1 MSNKPQSRPET
12 SPEDLPTPDGLDLQ
26 PEVHMAMDLDD
37 LKRAAGPSSQ
47 TSDLPLAHA
56 NEADTEE
63 LELNRDYVLL
73 DKAGLPVP
81 GVSASP
87 SPAGSRN
94 IDPSP
99 SEAALRDWRLRAPS
113 RKAEALET
121 ERQKSLVRIL
131 QYSTA
136 LMALLLMTSIVGVRW
151 WRANQSPAPTIT
163 PMALTALASPGSTS
177 PLVQAKPVTP
187 GNETVESAAPTTQ
200 VDPFVPTAGTPAAAA
215 PKVSLTQDTLRQW
228 TGQDGYLYWQWD
240 YVGSEPLDLQWRD
253 ANGELRIHDRVCDGR
268 IDATTGRCYVG
279 RSNARFQ
286 VELDRGAAP
295 GTWTIESC
303 LNGDCSVVSTFEM
316 HSGE

>member
-1 MSNKPQSRPET
+1 MSNKPQSRPEM
-12 SPEDLPTPDGLDLQ
+12 SPEDLPTPDGLALQ
-26 PEVHMAMDLDD
+26 PEVHTAMDLDD
-37 LKRAAGPSSQ
+37 LTHPAGPSSQ
-47 TSDLPLAHA
+47 SPDLSLADT

-73 DKAGLPVP
+73 DTAGLPVP

-131 QYSTA
+131 QCSTA
-136 LMALLLMTSIVGVRW
+136 LMAILLMTSIVGVRW
-151 WRANQSPAPTIT
+151 WRANQT
-163 PMALTALASPGSTS
+163 PPPPKTPVALTTLASPTPTS

-187 GNETVESAAPTTQ
+187 GTEAAESTVPDSQ
-200 VDPFVPTAGTPAAAA
+200 GDPFAPTAGTPAEAA
-215 PKVSLTQDTLRQW
+215 PTVSMTQETLRQW
-228 TGQDGYLYWQWD
+228 TGEDGYLYWQWD

-316 HSGE
+316 HSGA